1 MKFGKFV
8 QHTNPLNKHFWY
20 FLIPPSGPASGSKR
34 CWKMETWGP
43 GVHSFEAFHMISG
56 YFVQYAS
63 PLKRHYWYFMIQPS
77 GPPSGS
83 RRCCNVECWGPNI
96 HSFEAISM
104 NFGYFVQYTSPL
116 NRHYWYFAIS
126 PSRPASGRRCYIIE
140 FWGNSFEDFYII
152 LGYFVQ
158 YTSPLKRHCWYRLT
172 SPSGLASGLRRSC
185 KMNSSGRGIQSF
197 SSYWIQHFQ
206 IPGRRPGDIL

>member
-20 FLIPPSGPASGSKR
+20 FLIPPSRPASGSRR

-43 GVHSFEAFHMISG
+43 GVHSFQAVHMISG

-63 PLKRHYWYFMIQPS
+63 PLKRHYWYFMIPSS
-77 GPPSGS
+77 GPPSG
-83 RRCCNVECWGPNI
+83 RRCCNMEGWGPNI

-104 NFGYFVQYTSPL
+104 NF
-116 NRHYWYFAIS
+116 
-126 PSRPASGRRCYIIE
+126 
-140 FWGNSFEDFYII
+140 
-152 LGYFVQ
+152 GYFVQ

-206 IPGRRPGDIL
+206 IPGRRLGDIL